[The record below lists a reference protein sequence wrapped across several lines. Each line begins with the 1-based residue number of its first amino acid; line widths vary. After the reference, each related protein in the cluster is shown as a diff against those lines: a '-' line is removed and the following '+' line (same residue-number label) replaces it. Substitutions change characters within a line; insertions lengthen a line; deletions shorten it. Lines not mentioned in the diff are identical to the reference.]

1 MYIASYNRFKGNNP
15 NKINQRRQRHKWCME
30 GQAQSQEVR
39 ERENVECEN
48 HLRGIASCRVP
59 HLEKEMDQMRRAM
72 DEIRENMRRT
82 NHVDDLVHQTNSP
95 FITSINSHPLP
106 SKLKIP
112 SLDSYDG
119 TRDPCNHIATF
130 KTTMHLQRVL
140 DEIMCRA
147 FLTTLKWPARVWFC
161 KIPPNT
167 ISSFEKLSKLFIN
180 NFIGGQ
186 RHNRFSSSLL
196 TIKQGDNES
205 LQSFITRFN

>member
-1 MYIASYNRFKGNNP
+1 MSYIITYIASYNRFKGNNP
-15 NKINQRRQRHKWCME
+15 NKINQRRQRHKWCVE

-82 NHVDDLVHQTNSP
+82 NHVDDLVHRTNSP

-119 TRDPCNHIATF
+119 TRDPCNHIVTF

-147 FLTTLKWPARVWFC
+147 FLTTLKGLARV
-161 KIPPNT
+161 
-167 ISSFEKLSKLFIN
+167 
-180 NFIGGQ
+180 
-186 RHNRFSSSLL
+186 
-196 TIKQGDNES
+196 
-205 LQSFITRFN
+205 